1 VYKVTARGL
10 EQQLM
15 DACEEATRSVA
26 RTLQHTEVYGLR
38 TDISGKTSKVLT
50 GSGDPGPEG
59 YEDEGDAELREVGGP
74 SDDVAAAAAAR
85 KGRDVAADMRRSLND
100 QFKPQGVEITDVI
113 ITDVRLPDQIA
124 HQMSEKTTVI
134 AQNAAQKMNQEYEM
148 LSLKQEEECATLKQR
163 KAEERDKEKQSG
175 DQKVNEVQVQLDK
188 MKAETKVQLA
198 KIQQHSV
205 VKVQEINANGELEV
219 TKLEQ
224 MKDAVLS
231 DKKVKAEK
239 DAASMQAETEVF
251 EMSTLSG
258 AKLTAAQNEARSAEL
273 MAKAEG
279 VAAPYVEARKQYETR
294 QKQMEVWDKLATNKD
309 LLISGESDPELNALL
324 LSDAILEG
332 KTDETT
338 KSQLLAEMLVLQRG
352 SKVMLNLSG
361 GQTE

>member
-1 VYKVTARGL
+1 
-10 EQQLM
+10 M

-38 TDISGKTSKVLT
+38 TDISGKTAKVLT
-50 GSGDPGPEG
+50 GGADDPGFEG
-59 YEDEGDAELREVGGP
+59 YEEEGDAALRQVAGP

-100 QFKPQGVEITDVI
+100 QFSPQGVEITDVI
-113 ITDVRLPDQIA
+113 ITDVKLPDQIV

-134 AQNAAQKMNQEYEM
+134 AQNAAQKMNQEYDM
-148 LSLKQEEECATLKQR
+148 LSLKQEEEISTLKQR
-163 KAEERDKEKQSG
+163 KKEEREKEKQSG
-175 DQKVNEVQVQLDK
+175 DMKVNEVQVQLDK

-224 MKDAVLS
+224 MKDAVLA
-231 DKKVKAEK
+231 DKKVNAEK
-239 DAASMQAETEVF
+239 DAAAMQAETEVF
-251 EMSTLSG
+251 EMTKTSG
-258 AKLTAAQNEARSAEL
+258 ANLKAAQNEAKAAEL

-279 VAAPYVEARKQYETR
+279 VAAPYVEARKQFETR
-294 QKQMEVWDKLATNKD
+294 LKQMEVWDKLASNPG
-309 LLISGESDPELNALL
+309 LLISGETDPELNALL
-324 LSDAILEG
+324 LSDAILES
-332 KTDETT
+332 KVDETT

-352 SKVMLNLSG
+352 SKVMLNLAG
-361 GQTE
+361 GQAE